1 MTHWR
6 QWAVALPLLA
16 ALNLSLTFTNVWP
29 TPKVRLG
36 LALSVE
42 LAIAVLALVLAG
54 RWADRLARG
63 VLPATWVLL
72 VVGRYLDVTAPGL
85 YGREFNIYWD
95 APHLGNV
102 TAMLVQA
109 VPAWQV
115 ATAVAAVVVA
125 SFAAWA
131 AARWTWRRVA
141 TALAEPVVR
150 RPLAGLAGLIVAAYL
165 VAPES
170 GSSAFSQP
178 VSAAY
183 ARQAGYALALVAPA
197 QAAPGLADSPALD
210 RPLTALGG
218 ADVVIAFVEAYGAVT
233 FERTDL
239 AAALADARHELGR
252 AADAAGREVVS
263 AYVESP
269 TFGASSWLAHLTL
282 LTGLDVRDQFAYVAV
297 MRAGRDSLPRAF
309 ARRGYRTVAVMPGM
323 RQAWPEGAFYGFDRI
338 YDFAAL
344 DYRGPR
350 FGWWTIPDQ
359 FSLARLAAS
368 ELAAD
373 ERAPVL
379 AVFPTGTTHAPF
391 GPVPPYQP
399 DWTRVLSEAPFA
411 PEEVRRALA
420 TPPEL
425 TDLSPSY
432 ARAVDYALRAFAGFV
447 REQADAGQVLVL
459 VGDHQPVAA
468 VAGPGAPYHVPVHVI
483 ASPGPILDRL
493 RSAGFADGVAPSP
506 VPLGGMH
513 ALTTVLLDAFE

>member
-1 MTHWR
+1 MRWR
-6 QWAVALPLLA
+6 QWAVALPVLV

-42 LAIAVLALVLAG
+42 LAVAVLLLVLAG
-54 RWADRLARG
+54 RHADRLARS
-63 VLPATWVLL
+63 VLPAAWVLL

-102 TAMLVQA
+102 AAMLVQA

-115 ATAVAAVVVA
+115 AAAAVVVA
-125 SFAAWA
+125 VVSLTAWG
-131 AARWTWRRVA
+131 AARWAWRRVA
-141 TALAEPVVR
+141 ATLAEPRVG
-150 RPLAGLAGLIVAAYL
+150 RPPAGLAGVVVAAFAL
-165 VAPES
+165 MPASGPVAF
-170 GSSAFSQP
+170 GQP

-197 QAAPGLADSPALD
+197 QAAPGLALSPALD

-218 ADVVIAFVEAYGAVT
+218 ADVVLAFVEAYGAVT
-233 FERTDL
+233 FERGDL
-239 AAALADARHELGR
+239 AAALADARSDLRR
-252 AADAAGREVVS
+252 AAGDAGREVVS

-323 RQAWPEGAFYGFDRI
+323 RQAWPEGAFYDFDRI

-368 ELAAD
+368 ELVAED
-373 ERAPVL
+373 RPPVL

-399 DWTRVLSEAPFA
+399 DWARVLGEAPFA
-411 PEEVRRALA
+411 SDDVRRALA
-420 TPPEL
+420 VTPDL

-432 ARAVDYALRAFAGFV
+432 ARAVDYAFRAFAGFV
-447 REQADAGQVLVL
+447 REQAGAAQVLIL

-468 VAGPGAPYHVPVHVI
+468 VAGPGAPHHVPVHVI

-493 RSAGFADGVAPSP
+493 RAAGFDEGVTPPP
-506 VPLGGMH
+506 VPIGGMH
-513 ALTTVLLDAFE
+513 ELTTVLLDAFE